1 MKSKILNVIDN
12 NNLIFRYITVVVSL
26 FISACYFNLF
36 VRPINLVSGGT
47 GGISIILEEIFGLD
61 PSLSIFLMSCIL
73 LFFCYI
79 SLSKEDTI
87 AALIITFVYPFFVS
101 ITANIDDLIVVDTSN
116 TLLIV
121 IYTAVLAG
129 FTNGMIYVTGL
140 NIGGLGII
148 GKIIAKKFYISEVL
162 CVSMINFIV
171 ILFGAMVF
179 GINMFLYAAIYL
191 YISKYVSDKML
202 LGISRNK
209 MIHIV
214 SFKYDEIITFIKEEL
229 GHDTTIYSVNTGMKN
244 RSKKMIM
251 SMIPSSE
258 YYVLKEGINE
268 IDERAFVFVC
278 DSYEVKGQDIKLKSV
293 KQ

>member
-1 MKSKILNVIDN
+1 MKSKLLSIIDK
-12 NNLIFRYITVVVSL
+12 NNLFVRYIIVVISL

-36 VRPINLVSGGT
+36 TRPVNLVSGGT

-61 PSLSIFLMSCIL
+61 PSLTIFLMSCVL
-73 LFFCYI
+73 LFFCYV
-79 SLSKEDTI
+79 SLSKEDTV
-87 AALIITFVYPFFVS
+87 AALIITIVYPFFVS
-101 ITANIDDLIVVDTSN
+101 ITANIGNLIVVDTSN

-121 IYTAVLAG
+121 IYIAVLSG

-148 GKIIAKKFYISEVL
+148 GKIIAKRFYLSEVL
-162 CVSMINFIV
+162 CVSLLNFIV
-171 ILFGAMVF
+171 IFFGAMVF
-179 GINMFLYAAIYL
+179 GINMFLYAAL
-191 YISKYVSDKML
+191 YIFISKYVSDKML

-209 MIHIV
+209 MVHIV
-214 SFKYDEIITFIKEEL
+214 SFKYDEIITFIKDEL
-229 GHDTTIYSVNTGMKN
+229 GHDATIYSVNRGMSD

-258 YYVLKEGINE
+258 YYVLKEGISE
-268 IDERAFVFVC
+268 IDEKAFVFVC

-293 KQ
+293 K